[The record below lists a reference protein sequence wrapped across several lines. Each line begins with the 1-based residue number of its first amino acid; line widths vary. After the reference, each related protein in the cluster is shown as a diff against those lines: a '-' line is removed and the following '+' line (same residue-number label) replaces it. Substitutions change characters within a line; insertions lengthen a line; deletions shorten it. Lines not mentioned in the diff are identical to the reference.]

1 MSKNAFFNKGIAKE
15 SLKMINPVTVTLIG
29 AIIFTLAVTSFYFP
43 QGDPTKPEQINIIK
57 VPENPQDDPAGATG
71 AALANAL
78 IFVLITLIGGLIFIF
93 FIKYGLGKLMEFLL
107 AGIFGISTLSFAIL
121 IIPALLAP
129 IFNYFTFLIP
139 LLLGTTDND
148 ISNNFYTLVLLISL
162 IVALINVLG
171 FIFIK
176 NHYFHNTLMI
186 IFGMSMGCIFGVFF
200 ESISLIVVLLALSLY
215 DIYAV
220 FRGPLKNMFE
230 RLDVGSERSKID
242 VEAESEP
249 KKLEQSIYE
258 PFNNSSNSNFNE
270 RKSSHQNDSVSVKI
284 PRKVK
289 NPQVSNGFTLPVYAT
304 PYITIG
310 LGDFVFFSV
319 LIAKGTYLALKGD
332 FLTLPIVA
340 VGSFYWSLILLPFIG
355 LIFGS
360 YLTFV
365 LLQKYEILPALPLP
379 IFCGLV
385 GLFIGLLL
393 QI

>member
-1 MSKNAFFNKGIAKE
+1 
-15 SLKMINPVTVTLIG
+15 
-29 AIIFTLAVTSFYFP
+29 
-43 QGDPTKPEQINIIK
+43 
-57 VPENPQDDPAGATG
+57 
-71 AALANAL
+71 
-78 IFVLITLIGGLIFIF
+78 
-93 FIKYGLGKLMEFLL
+93 
-107 AGIFGISTLSFAIL
+107 
-121 IIPALLAP
+121 
-129 IFNYFTFLIP
+129 
-139 LLLGTTDND
+139 
-148 ISNNFYTLVLLISL
+148 
-162 IVALINVLG
+162 
-171 FIFIK
+171 
-176 NHYFHNTLMI
+176 
-186 IFGMSMGCIFGVFF
+186 
-200 ESISLIVVLLALSLY
+200 
-215 DIYAV
+215 
-220 FRGPLKNMFE
+220 
-230 RLDVGSERSKID
+230 
-242 VEAESEP
+242 
-249 KKLEQSIYE
+249 LEQSIYE